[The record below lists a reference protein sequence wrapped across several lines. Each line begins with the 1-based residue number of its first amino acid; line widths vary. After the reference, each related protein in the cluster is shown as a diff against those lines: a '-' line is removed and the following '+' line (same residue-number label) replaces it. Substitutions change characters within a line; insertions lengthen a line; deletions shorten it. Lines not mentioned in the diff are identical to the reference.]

1 MSFILNSLHLCKNPA
16 SFTWQKIPAL
26 EYHFYIDTG
35 GTFTDCVYRDP
46 EGRFR
51 FIKVLSSGKLRAS
64 VAEVLSKR
72 EIVLARGLPV
82 EEDML
87 GGFRVF
93 ANGEDFGEI
102 ASYNP
107 ETTVLRLKNPLVKED
122 FIDSTLEITS
132 GEQAPVLA
140 IRMATGTGLG
150 KKIPPL
156 TLRLATTRGT
166 NALLESKGAD
176 VVLFLTRG
184 FADLLGI
191 GTQQRSELF
200 SLKVEKEPPL
210 ASTVVEVDERINSR
224 GESQITPDLK
234 ELQNRLQNINF
245 TDNTVLALSLLNA
258 YTNEAH
264 EKELRAFLKRETG
277 LKPMISTEVS
287 PLANYL
293 NRSRTL
299 SVNAFLSPVIENYI
313 QSIGIS
319 LFGSFPNPK
328 QRFYLMTSAGSLCA
342 AQHFKPID
350 SLLSGPAAGVTAAV
364 DIANCAGYENTVTFD
379 MGGTSTDVSHYDGEI
394 RRKSELK
401 IVGRELQVPAVDI
414 ETVAAGGGSICYFED
429 FALRVGPGSAAADPG
444 PACYGAGGPLT
455 LTDIN
460 LLAGRIDPG
469 AFGIPVFPGKAEK
482 KLKEVLSDMEQKTG
496 QPSDRKSVLAG
507 FLQIANETMAGSI
520 KKISVLKGRS
530 LDQSVLVTFGG
541 AGGLHAIDM
550 AELLNMKAVM
560 FPSKGGVLS
569 AVGLSVAKLERSV
582 QKQFFKSLDEM
593 KGHLPNIIHDLE
605 QQAIEKLSEEVPKHS
620 ISISRREIFL
630 RYAGQDAVL
639 IIDYKPDLEVE
650 NAFHREHQREYGFV
664 MEGRVVELESIR
676 IWASEIPDYDSG
688 GEGKAFNSP
697 STDSDYL
704 LVSTLGDEKL
714 HEKPDFPIHGPALL
728 TGEFSTI
735 WIKKGWV
742 VSYLEDGHLIAERS
756 ENLPR
761 QSMAPGKEQEGLA
774 EEAELEL
781 FANRFKNI
789 AENMGAVLERTAIS
803 VNVKERLDFSC
814 AICDGLGYLVANAP
828 HVPVHLGSLGTCV
841 RAVIDFMPAGP
852 GDVIV
857 TNHPAFGGSHLPD
870 VTLLK
875 GVFDENGRAVAFLV
889 NRAHHSE
896 IGGTTPGSMPVNA
909 KNLAEEGVVIPPIR
923 LFEGGK
929 ARWKKLEDILTNSKW
944 PSRKVAENMAD
955 VEAAVSALNKG
966 ENEFRQLLSESG
978 MEKVVAYMSKLRE
991 ESTKLIKTQIEKLQ
1005 DGLYEIADQLD
1016 DGSPLKAAVD
1026 IDGSRCS
1033 IDFSG
1038 TADRHPCNLN
1048 ATPAIVKSVVMYFLR
1063 LILNRDFPLNDGILE
1078 AIDIYIPAGMLN
1090 PPFHENPENCPAVM
1104 GGNVEVSQRL
1114 ADLLLS
1120 ATQLMACSQGTMN
1133 NVVFGNEKYG
1143 YYETIGG
1150 GTGAGPEFDGASG
1163 VHHHMTNT
1171 RITDA
1176 EILERRYPVELVEFS
1191 IRTHSGGTG
1200 KYRGGDGIVRKY
1212 RFLEQAQISLLAER
1226 RKSRPPGL
1234 QGGAYGKAGR
1244 QFIER
1249 KNGLV
1254 IELKGNVNTKVEK
1267 GDVLVVE
1274 TPGGGGFGE

>member
-1 MSFILNSLHLCKNPA
+1 MEC
-16 SFTWQKIPAL
+16 
-26 EYHFYIDTG
+26 HFFIDTG
-35 GTFTDCVYRDP
+35 GTFTDCAYRDP

-64 VAEVLSKR
+64 VGEVLSKR
-72 EIVLARGLPV
+72 EMMLARGLPV

-87 GGFRVF
+87 AGFRAF
-93 ANGEDFGEI
+93 ANGKDLGEI

-107 ETTVLRLKNPLVKED
+107 QTAVLRLKNPLLSDD
-122 FIDSTLEITS
+122 FLDSTIEISS
-132 GEQAPVLA
+132 GEEAPVLA
-140 IRMATGTGLG
+140 IRMATGTGCG
-150 KKIPPL
+150 NKFPPL

-166 NALLESKGAD
+166 NALLEGKGAD
-176 VVLFLTRG
+176 VVLFLTKG
-184 FADLLGI
+184 FADLLVI

-200 SLKVEKEPPL
+200 SLQVEKEPPL
-210 ASTVVEVDERINSR
+210 TTTVVEVDERINSR
-224 GESQITPDLK
+224 GEVQKAPDSK
-234 ELQNRLQNINF
+234 ELRKRLRDINF

-258 YTNEAH
+258 YSNEVH
-264 EKELRAFLKRETG
+264 EKELRAFIERETG
-277 LKPMISTEVS
+277 LKPMVSTEVS

-313 QSIGIS
+313 QSIGTS
-319 LFGSFPNPK
+319 LFDSFPNPS
-328 QRFYLMTSAGSLCA
+328 QRFYLMTSAGSLSA
-342 AQHFKPID
+342 ASNFKPID

-364 DIANCAGYENTVTFD
+364 DIANSAGYKNTVTFD

-394 RRKSELK
+394 KRKSELK
-401 IVGRELQVPAVDI
+401 IAGRELQVPAVDI

-429 FALRVGPGSAAADPG
+429 FSLRVGPGSAGADPG

-455 LTDIN
+455 LTDVN

-469 AFGIPVFPGKAEK
+469 AFSIPIFPGEAEK
-482 KLKEVLSDMEQKTG
+482 KLEEVLLDMERKTG
-496 QPSDRKSVLAG
+496 QPIDRKSVLAG

-541 AGGLHAIDM
+541 AGGLHAIDL

-582 QKQFFKSLDEM
+582 QKQLFKPLDEM
-593 KGHLPNIIHDLE
+593 KGPLSDIIRDLE
-605 QQAIEKLSEEVPKHS
+605 QQASEKLSEEVPKHR
-620 ISISRREIFL
+620 ISISRREVFL
-630 RYAGQDAVL
+630 RYSGQDAVL
-639 IIDYKPDLEVE
+639 KIDYMPDGEVE
-650 NAFHREHQREYGFV
+650 SAFHRQHQREYGFV
-664 MEGRVVELESIR
+664 LEGRAVELESIR
-676 IWASEIPDYDSG
+676 IWASEIPDSESG
-688 GEGKAFNSP
+688 GEGKASQSP
-697 STDSDYL
+697 SKDSDYL
-704 LVSTLGDEKL
+704 LVTTSGDQKR
-714 HEKPDFPIHGPALL
+714 HVKPDFPIHGPALL

-742 VSYLEDGHLIAERS
+742 VSRLDEGHLIAECS
-756 ENLPR
+756 ENLPM
-761 QSMAPGKEQEGLA
+761 QSTVPGKDQKGLA

-814 AICDGLGYLVANAP
+814 AICDGQGYLVANAP

-841 RAVIDFMPAGP
+841 RAVIDFMPPGP

-875 GVFDENGRAVAFLV
+875 GVFDEDGQAVAFLV
-889 NRAHHSE
+889 NRAHHAE
-896 IGGTTPGSMPVNA
+896 IGGTTPGSMPVNV

-929 ARWKKLEDILTNSKW
+929 AKWEELEDILSNSKW

-955 VEAAVSALNKG
+955 VEAAVSALNRG
-966 ENEFRQLLSESG
+966 ENEFRQLMSECG
-978 MEKVVAYMSKLRE
+978 REKVVAYMSKLRE
-991 ESTKLIKTQIEKLQ
+991 ESGKLIKTRIDKMQ

-1016 DGSPLKAAVD
+1016 DGSPLKAAVH
-1026 IDGSRCS
+1026 IDGNRCS

-1038 TADRHPCNLN
+1038 SADRHPGNLN

-1063 LILNRDFPLNDGILE
+1063 LLLDRDFPLNDGILE
-1078 AIDIYIPAGMLN
+1078 AVDIHIPAGMLN
-1090 PPFHENPENCPAVM
+1090 PPFDENPENCPAVM

-1120 ATQLMACSQGTMN
+1120 ATRLMACSQGTMN

-1150 GTGAGPEFDGASG
+1150 GTGAGPGFDGTSG

-1191 IRTHSGGTG
+1191 IRPHSGGTG
-1200 KYRGGDGIVRKY
+1200 KFRGGDGIVRKY
-1212 RFLEQAQISLLAER
+1212 RFLERAQISLLAER
-1226 RKSRPPGL
+1226 RKSRPQGL
-1234 QGGAYGKAGR
+1234 MGGTDGKAGR
-1244 QFIER
+1244 QFIE
-1249 KNGLV
+1249 KENGRV